1 MKQRGEEIRT
11 VEIRYLSKAT
21 HSRYQSSLSMM
32 GEAEHENSVQ
42 IQLSLVAFYSRSG
55 RLVNGL
61 VAR

>member
-1 MKQRGEEIRT
+1 
-11 VEIRYLSKAT
+11 
-21 HSRYQSSLSMM
+21 MM